1 MKKNRHQGSSMPF
14 PSKLRNLGG
23 VSLTTVEG
31 WSKNDLESCT
41 CADLKAIL
49 AHINKGVYD
58 MACPERY
65 LGRPLKKGGKK
76 DDLLRRILSPQ
87 RDDFDDGRYL
97 KVQGNVVQELL
108 GNYNTKRGRAH
119 LEKQGWV
126 KKYPGHS
133 PESWVFK
140 KNVIEKHLGVNGET
154 KGNPFTVFKID
165 DREGASREMWCDDL
179 RVEYVKH
186 AGGLYLRLRQGF
198 DEAFQAFPQP
208 GTTHTYDGTT
218 SAAQSLAR
226 MQMQGESSAEAHN
239 FFMLMQLFE
248 DEIRTLLGVPQS
260 ARLFTKGA
268 HRMKH
273 ADIGQVEIDA
283 TLAWEEASAQYR
295 AFFELKGRRD
305 ESKGWDHGFSIHQ
318 LVRPY
323 MVLQHATEHH
333 ALDCRL
339 LPVYCRFEQG
349 RTDKVW
355 NAHVDVYAY
364 DEATG
369 VLTHQRGASF
379 TDIPKPPKTPKP

>member
-1 MKKNRHQGSSMPF
+1 MPF

-31 WSKNDLESCT
+31 WSKKDLASCT
-41 CADLKAIL
+41 RADLKAIL
-49 AHINKGVYD
+49 AHINNGVYD
-58 MACPERY
+58 MSCPEKYR
-65 LGRPLKKGGKK
+65 GRPLKKGGKK

-108 GNYNTKRGRAH
+108 GNYNTKTGRAY
-119 LEKQGWV
+119 LESRGWV
-126 KKYPGHS
+126 KKYSEHS
-133 PESWVFK
+133 PESWIFK
-140 KNVIEKHLGVNGET
+140 KNVIENHLIVNDKT

-165 DREGASREMWCDDL
+165 DREGASREMWCNDL
-179 RVEYVKH
+179 RVEYDKH
-186 AGGLYLRLRQGF
+186 DGELYLRLRRGF
-198 DEAFQAFPQP
+198 EEAFQAFHPH
-208 GTTHTYDGTT
+208 GKTHPYNGKTPV
-218 SAAQSLAR
+218 AQSLAR

-248 DEIRTLLGVPQS
+248 DEIRTLLGVPQG

-273 ADIGQVEIDA
+273 AEIGQVEIDA
-283 TLAWEEASAQYR
+283 TLAWEEASAQCR
-295 AFFELKGRRD
+295 AFFELKGQRD

-323 MVLQHATEHH
+323 MVLQHATEQH
-333 ALDCRL
+333 ALTCRL
-339 LPVYCRFEQG
+339 MPVYCRFEQG
-349 RTDKVW
+349 KTDTVW
-355 NAHVDVYAY
+355 NAHVDVYDY
-364 DEATG
+364 DDVSR

>member
-1 MKKNRHQGSSMPF
+1 MGLPGG
-14 PSKLRNLGG
+14 LTTLAG
-23 VSLTTVEG
+23 VSLGTVAA
-31 WSKNDLESCT
+31 WTKKDLASCT
-41 CADLKAIL
+41 VAELKAIL
-49 AHINKGVYD
+49 AHINDGVYD
-58 MACPERY
+58 MSCPEKYR
-65 LGRPLKKGGKK
+65 GRPLKTSGKK
-76 DDLLRRILSPQ
+76 ADLLRRVLSPK
-87 RDDFDDGRYL
+87 RDDFNDGRYL
-97 KVQGNVVQELL
+97 KVQGEVIKELMENFNTQL
-108 GNYNTKRGRAH
+108 GKTT
-119 LEKQGWV
+119 LENQGWV
-126 KKYPGHS
+126 NTHPSINS

-140 KNVIEKHLGVNGET
+140 KNVIEKHLEVDGET

-165 DREGASREMWCDDL
+165 DREGASREMWCNKL

-186 AGGLYLRLRQGF
+186 AGELYLRLRRGF
-198 DEAFQAFPQP
+198 DEAFLAFPQP

-218 SAAQSLAR
+218 SVAQSLAR

-248 DEIRTLLGVPQS
+248 DEIRTLLGVPQD

-283 TLAWEEASAQYR
+283 TLAWEEASAQHR

-333 ALDCRL
+333 ALDCQL
-339 LPVYCRFEQG
+339 MPVYCRFEQG

-379 TDIPKPPKTPKP
+379 TDIPKP